1 MNPYFAGSL
10 LLTMLAFLT
19 GLMIYSN
26 RAGRNGARLQ
36 SSREDTATDRATAR
50 TAQAML
56 TARTNGLRS
65 KAQLLQALKRG
76 TF

>member
-1 MNPYFAGSL
+1 
-10 LLTMLAFLT
+10 MLAFLT

-36 SSREDTATDRATAR
+36 SSQEDATTARTTAR